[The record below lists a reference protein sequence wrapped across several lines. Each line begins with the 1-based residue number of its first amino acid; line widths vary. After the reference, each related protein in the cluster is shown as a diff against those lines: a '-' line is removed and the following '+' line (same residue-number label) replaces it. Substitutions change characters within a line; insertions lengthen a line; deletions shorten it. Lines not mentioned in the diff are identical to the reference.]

1 MTLTVSALEP
11 GEAVLLT
18 TYQSDGR
25 TVAVG
30 NPFEEVTVNAM
41 DGEQLANEVW
51 SALTPEFRVAA
62 VVLNPGKGPAAALLR
77 SA

>member
-1 MTLTVSALEP
+1 MTLTVSSLEP

-18 TYQSDGR
+18 TYQSDGK
-25 TVAVG
+25 TVSVG
-30 NPFEEVTVNAM
+30 EPFEEVTVKAI
-41 DGEQLANEVW
+41 DGEQLADEVW

-62 VVLNPGKGPAAALLR
+62 VVLDPLKGPSSALLR